1 MSREA
6 PTEKHYVHRRAGHVM
21 ISYDKR
27 LFVWGGYMELA
38 HTHPYTLTTHSKCI
52 YHSASDVWIYE
63 PLLDVW
69 KRKLSRGDIPQQLSG
84 SCAAVHNDHM
94 YLFGGTGCW
103 TNNEKDEIENSCNN
117 LWRLHLPTLTWEMLH
132 PEGTSPYSCDKAAC
146 WVYKNRFYVFGGFGP
161 PREFE
166 VMPKIKVQFVQDD
179 SFHRGW
185 IDQLVYYD
193 IDTNQWV
200 WPDTTGPKPTPRAA
214 HSADVA
220 GDKVY
225 IFGGRYR
232 EVRMND
238 LHCLDLLS
246 NAWSGNLTNEEDANV
261 PEGRSWHTFNFIS
274 ENKAVMYGGFN
285 TTQQVLNDCWM
296 MKLGRDLLGF
306 TDTEWIEV
314 PLAYDHGEPRCWH
327 TTAVIPDGE
336 VYIHSGLTQPFYI
349 TMALLI
355 DHAEEMVVLRFSPPS
370 LQRLTIEA
378 VCGLDLQLRSHWCQL
393 PQTLQHI
400 LKTRTCPDR
409 IL

>member
-1 MSREA
+1 
-6 PTEKHYVHRRAGHVM
+6 
-21 ISYDKR
+21 
-27 LFVWGGYMELA
+27 MELA

-285 TTQQVLNDCWM
+285 TTQQVLKDVWILDVSNGSWQQSAQHNVGPVLWHAAAVAYPGELTVYGGI
-296 MKLGRDLLGF
+296 KNNLL
-306 TDTEWIEV
+306 D
-314 PLAYDHGEPRCWH
+314 P
-327 TTAVIPDGE
+327 
-336 VYIHSGLTQPFYI
+336 SQPK
-349 TMALLI
+349 